1 VCFIQ
6 VKEETNWVRERK
18 RLTNSTDR
26 RVLGNVVWLGI
37 LMLRTLEPLDNKTGQ
52 FKIRVKKKKC
62 ISQIKTLCL
71 INMLNFF

>member
-1 VCFIQ
+1 MCFIQ
-6 VKEETNWVRERK
+6 VKEETTWVRERK

-52 FKIRVKKKKC
+52 FKIRVKKKNASLKSKPFVLLTC
-62 ISQIKTLCL
+62 
-71 INMLNFF
+71 